1 MDGFK
6 TTGRY
11 FDPNAFLLPATGT
24 FGDVAR
30 GRFTGPGFWNL
41 DMSLFKRIPVSEKVS
56 LQFRAE
62 AFNILNHANF
72 QNPSTT
78 GGGIVVF
85 DTSDPSKYAGSAGT
99 ITETANRERQ
109 IQFALRLE
117 F

>member
-1 MDGFK
+1 
-6 TTGRY
+6 
-11 FDPNAFLLPATGT
+11 
-24 FGDVAR
+24 
-30 GRFTGPGFWNL
+30 
-41 DMSLFKRIPVSEKVS
+41 MSLFKRIPVSEKVS